1 MIKPLHIHAEMDRL
15 GLSARNRSLHIQFS
29 DPGLNL
35 QLFLQRID
43 AGHALNA
50 GLKAELLCLSINAHI
65 ELKQLIG
72 CRVAVDTVTDLG
84 QLHRISGIITGA
96 EAGQSDGALSIYRLQ
111 LQDATAL
118 WEKRR
123 NSRVFMNKSVPQVV
137 EILFREWQQ
146 RSPLFA
152 ASLQLDTRGLRE
164 DYDIRPF
171 IMQSMESD
179 AAFIQRLLIS
189 ESINSLIDESD
200 PVPADVTSPIQP
212 QLLRLIDDNRHYR
225 ALKRGSIRYH
235 RSDATEA
242 RDSIDSFSAQRSLQP
257 TAVHIQRWQAEGLY
271 RQDGSGSVSSLHQHS
286 SQHSVARLGLED
298 ARQDSPAWT
307 ADLNGDDGATRAG
320 NSQPERLNLHLSRL
334 HELRAKQFTAEGSVR
349 DARVGYWFEL
359 EHHPELQRHERS
371 ERELLITAK
380 SHWHEN
386 NLPRALQQQLNR
398 LLGDSSAH
406 NNHHNSDRHQRSRLK
421 LIRRQIPMVPDY
433 DARQQPMAHPQRARV
448 VGPKS
453 EELHTDQW
461 GRIKVRFLFTREDDH
476 AHDGGAGTRDNDSDS
491 AWVDV
496 LTPWA
501 GDGYGARFLP
511 RVDEIVVIQF
521 FDGNV
526 DRPYVAGRLHEGHR
540 SPTRFDGLGQLPD
553 TKKLSGIRTR
563 EVDGTDWN
571 QLRFDDTR
579 DQVSAQL
586 QSSHASS
593 QLNLGN
599 LSHPK
604 DTLQDGTDR
613 SPGRGEGFELRTDR
627 WGALRAG
634 EGLLLSTHARRRAEG
649 SHLDAAEARQ
659 QLQSGLESATALSE
673 SAESQQMDPLP
684 ALAMLNELL
693 GCIAELK
700 VEDPAQAEAFKA
712 RIMLLASGQSTALSS
727 SQDIHLSADTQISQT
742 AGDSINLSTQ
752 KDLTAQAQNK
762 ISLYAAQSDLS
773 AVAAGGKV
781 DIRAHSNG
789 IDLISRN
796 DMQIDSTEE
805 HIDFS
810 AAHEIS
816 IKSLNSEVIINGSG
830 IYLITKG
837 KCTIYAAQ
845 HKFES
850 GEKVVSPAIILPML
864 IPYEESQQFK
874 IVDENNNPKENID
887 YLILDENS
895 QFHIGKTDKDGLTK
909 RVFYA
914 KKSVLQIFYAAEAIE
929 KMEQLGL
936 S

>member
-29 DPGLNL
+29 DPVLNL

-189 ESINSLIDESD
+189 ESINSLIDESE

-225 ALKRGSIRYH
+225 ALMRGSIRYH

-271 RQDGSGSVSSLHQHS
+271 RQDGSGSVQSLHQHS
-286 SQHSVARLGLED
+286 AQHSVARLGLED

-386 NLPRALQQQLNR
+386 NLPRALQQQLNA
-398 LLGDSSAH
+398 LLTDRERHTH
-406 NNHHNSDRHQRSRLK
+406 NNSTAPQHQRSRLS
-421 LIRRQIPMVPDY
+421 LIRRQIPMVPETTTPGSSRWRIRSGPGWWVRK
-433 DARQQPMAHPQRARV
+433 ARNCT
-448 VGPKS
+448 
-453 EELHTDQW
+453 LT
-461 GRIKVRFLFTREDDH
+461 
-476 AHDGGAGTRDNDSDS
+476 GGAASKSASCSPVKTTMPMTAVPEPGTMT
-491 AWVDV
+491 A
-496 LTPWA
+496 TP
-501 GDGYGARFLP
+501 
-511 RVDEIVVIQF
+511 
-521 FDGNV
+521 
-526 DRPYVAGRLHEGHR
+526 
-540 SPTRFDGLGQLPD
+540 
-553 TKKLSGIRTR
+553 
-563 EVDGTDWN
+563 
-571 QLRFDDTR
+571 
-579 DQVSAQL
+579 
-586 QSSHASS
+586 
-593 QLNLGN
+593 
-599 LSHPK
+599 
-604 DTLQDGTDR
+604 
-613 SPGRGEGFELRTDR
+613 PG
-627 WGALRAG
+627 WM
-634 EGLLLSTHARRRAEG
+634 S
-649 SHLDAAEARQ
+649 
-659 QLQSGLESATALSE
+659 
-673 SAESQQMDPLP
+673 
-684 ALAMLNELL
+684 
-693 GCIAELK
+693 
-700 VEDPAQAEAFKA
+700 
-712 RIMLLASGQSTALSS
+712 
-727 SQDIHLSADTQISQT
+727 
-742 AGDSINLSTQ
+742 
-752 KDLTAQAQNK
+752 
-762 ISLYAAQSDLS
+762 
-773 AVAAGGKV
+773 
-781 DIRAHSNG
+781 
-789 IDLISRN
+789 
-796 DMQIDSTEE
+796 
-805 HIDFS
+805 
-810 AAHEIS
+810 
-816 IKSLNSEVIINGSG
+816 
-830 IYLITKG
+830 
-837 KCTIYAAQ
+837 
-845 HKFES
+845 
-850 GEKVVSPAIILPML
+850 
-864 IPYEESQQFK
+864 
-874 IVDENNNPKENID
+874 
-887 YLILDENS
+887 
-895 QFHIGKTDKDGLTK
+895 
-909 RVFYA
+909 
-914 KKSVLQIFYAAEAIE
+914 
-929 KMEQLGL
+929 
-936 S
+936 

>member
-1 MIKPLHIHAEMDRL
+1 MNFILQHIHAEMDRL

-43 AGHALNA
+43 AEHALNA

-189 ESINSLIDESD
+189 ESINSLIDESE

-225 ALKRGSIRYH
+225 ALMRGSIRYH

-271 RQDGSGSVSSLHQHS
+271 RQDGSGSVQSLHQHS
-286 SQHSVARLGLED
+286 AQHSVARLGLED

-359 EHHPELQRHERS
+359 EHHPELQRHDRS

-380 SHWHEN
+380 SYWHEN
-386 NLPRALQQQLNR
+386 NLPRALQQQLNA
-398 LLGDSSAH
+398 LLTDRERQT
-406 NNHHNSDRHQRSRLK
+406 HHSTRPQHQRSRLS

-433 DARQQPMAHPQRARV
+433 DARQQPVAHPQRARV

-453 EELHTDQW
+453 EELHTDRW

-540 SPTRFDGLGQLPD
+540 SPARFDGLGQLPD

-604 DTLQDGTDR
+604 DTLQDGNDR

-673 SAESQQMDPLP
+673 NAESQQASPLP
-684 ALAMLNELL
+684 VLDRLKNLLEQIQQQDEDQAASFKQAL
-693 GCIAELK
+693 
-700 VEDPAQAEAFKA
+700 
-712 RIMLLASGQSTALSS
+712 MLLS
-727 SQDIHLSADTQISQT
+727 SQDSMALACDRDLHISAEGQLSQQAGGSIS
-742 AGDSINLSTQ
+742 ASTQ
-752 KDLTAQAQNK
+752 NNLIAQASGK
-762 ISLYAAQSDLS
+762 IDLYAAQGDIS
-773 AVAAGGKV
+773 AVAASGKV
-781 DIRAHSNG
+781 SIQAQAREMDVTACQDIR
-789 IDLISRN
+789 I
-796 DMQIDSTEE
+796 MSTE
-805 HIDFS
+805 
-810 AAHEIS
+810 AATYITS
-816 IKSLNSEVIINGSG
+816 PKGVSFKAGGSELKIEGSG
-830 IYLITKG
+830 IFPTTGGIFKIHAGQVLLEGGKTVQVTSRKFNTSPCYLAYQITDTVGEPLKNKNYAMYMADGTVKKG
-837 KCTIYAAQ
+837 VTNA
-845 HKFES
+845 S
-850 GEKVVSPAIILPML
+850 GETEKIKTSGPQKANVLMDDEDHQGYRVS
-864 IPYEESQQFK
+864 
-874 IVDENNNPKENID
+874 
-887 YLILDENS
+887 
-895 QFHIGKTDKDGLTK
+895 
-909 RVFYA
+909 
-914 KKSVLQIFYAAEAIE
+914 
-929 KMEQLGL
+929 KMNDNE
-936 S
+936 